1 MLKWVQHPNAYRFS
15 GYVTSRLS
23 VAELVKPE
31 LWPSL
36 RFSYNSDDRPY
47 RPDRNFANVI

>member
-1 MLKWVQHPNAYRFS
+1 MLKLFQQPNAYRFS

-31 LWPSL
+31 LWPSF

-47 RPDRNFANVI
+47 QLDRNFANVI